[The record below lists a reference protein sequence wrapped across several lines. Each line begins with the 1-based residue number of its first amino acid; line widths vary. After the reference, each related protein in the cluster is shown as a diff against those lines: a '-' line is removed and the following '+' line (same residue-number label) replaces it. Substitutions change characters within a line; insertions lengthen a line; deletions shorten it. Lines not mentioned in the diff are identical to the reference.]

1 MIDRNGVS
9 LASYKDNINIFPDT
23 IALFRSN

>member
-1 MIDRNGVS
+1 MINRNGVS
-9 LASYKDNINIFPDT
+9 LASYADNINLFPDT